1 MRHLDEKDDD
11 DTRGQAPRS
20 RHTVTAPWSP
30 PTSRSRLPAGILAR
44 AGAIACAAALAVC
57 APRVAHAVEPQP
69 WVDADPDGA
78 PKRTAIGDYGFR
90 GGLEYRS
97 NYLMVN
103 PITLGG
109 TSNRR
114 ASWFEHRLR
123 LDATL
128 DYLDKV
134 KFITSIDVLDGVVFG
149 DNGTLGGSPSSN
161 AGINLNARNPNAAVP
176 CVQLQPNGD
185 IADPNAYGYGLC
197 PQDQLTIRRAY
208 GDVALPFG
216 ILRIGRQ
223 PIIYGTGVFGS
234 DGDGRAN
241 RWGFARRGNQVDR
254 ILFATKP
261 LEAFKRPEDVD
272 KSENNGLVFAIGY
285 DKIVS
290 DQVYLR
296 GDDVQQIFTALKFGK
311 PTFADRGKDL
321 ALQAFYVR
329 RWDGQYSSSINAMG
343 LRAQARY
350 GPIYAGFDTAFIT
363 GHTREISSAYSLLTS
378 DPVVDQDIRQ
388 YGGRAV
394 VRFEQPYFAAHL
406 EAAYAS
412 GDSDPQVRTPL
423 TQFVFAEDANIGL
436 LLFKHVLGFQSAR
449 ASAAGTEVLR
459 RLGATTFP
467 SEAVATRGS
476 FTNAKA
482 LFPQVDVTPHKN
494 VMFRFGAL
502 FAWCAEPMVDPV
514 SSLQRRDG
522 NSIKDDLVNFAG
534 GKPGNYYGTEL
545 DARIR
550 LKFID
555 HFNFDLESAVLFP
568 GDALQN
574 QDGVAV
580 RSMLVQGRTT
590 YYF

>member
-1 MRHLDEKDDD
+1 
-11 DTRGQAPRS
+11 
-20 RHTVTAPWSP
+20 V
-30 PTSRSRLPAGILAR
+30 
-44 AGAIACAAALAVC
+44 ALASALTVV
-57 APRVAHAVEPQP
+57 PRVAHAVEPQP
-69 WVDADPDGA
+69 WTDADPDGP

-97 NYLMVN
+97 NFLLVN

-109 TSNRR
+109 TANRR
-114 ASWFEHRLR
+114 ASWLEHRLR
-123 LDATL
+123 LDATV

-134 KFITSIDVLDGVVFG
+134 KFVTSVDVLDGVLWG
-149 DNGTLGGSPSSN
+149 DNGSLGGSPSSN

-197 PQDQLTIRRAY
+197 PQDQLRFRRAY

-216 ILRIGRQ
+216 ILRVGRQ

-241 RWGFARRGNQVDR
+241 RWGFARQGNQVDR

-261 LEAFKRPEDVD
+261 LEALKRKEDVD
-272 KSENNGLVFAIGY
+272 KSENKGLVFAIGY
-285 DKIVS
+285 DKIVT
-290 DQVYLR
+290 DKVYLR
-296 GDDVQQIFTALKFGK
+296 GDDVQQIFTALRYGE
-311 PTFADRGKDL
+311 PTFADKGKDL
-321 ALQAFYVR
+321 SAQAFYVH
-329 RWDGQYSSSINAMG
+329 RWDQQYSSSINAMG
-343 LRAQARY
+343 VRAAARY
-350 GPIYAGFDTAFIT
+350 GPFYAGFDTALIL
-363 GHTREISSAYSLLTS
+363 GKTREISSAYGLLTN
-378 DPVVDQDIRQ
+378 DPAVDQTIRQ

-394 VRFEQPYFAAHL
+394 VRFEQPLFTAYL
-406 EAAYAS
+406 EADYAS
-412 GDSDPQVRTPL
+412 GDADPQVRTPL

-436 LLFKHVLGFQSAR
+436 LLFKHVLAFQTAR

-482 LFPQVDVTPHKN
+482 IFPQLDITPHRN
-494 VMFRFGAL
+494 VLFRVGAL

-514 SSLQRRDG
+514 TSLQRRDG
-522 NSIKDDLVNFAG
+522 NTIKDDLVNFAG

-545 DARIR
+545 DGRMR
-550 LKFID
+550 LTFID
-555 HFNFDLESAVLFP
+555 HFHFDLEGAVLFP

-574 QDGVAV
+574 ADGVAV

-590 YYF
+590 YFF